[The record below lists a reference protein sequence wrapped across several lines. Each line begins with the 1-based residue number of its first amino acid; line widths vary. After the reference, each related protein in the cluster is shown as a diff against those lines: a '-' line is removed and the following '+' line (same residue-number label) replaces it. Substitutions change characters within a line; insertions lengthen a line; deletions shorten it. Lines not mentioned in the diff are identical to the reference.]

1 MEREL
6 KTLAEYYFIHRVLN
20 SYGFEIAQLE
30 ALMAYDRTAG
40 QLVHKYGA
48 LYQTEIMMNPPM
60 RSSFYY
66 PSRILIASRCEKETF
81 AISLAKN
88 ILSVRGSIM
97 EETELGAVSS
107 GSAAVVHAGT
117 RAVENRYQVM
127 FATFGKLRD
136 NIVSFALANRIPLL
150 TFTGHSAVSCMHEFA
165 GALFSK
171 LNMQSGAY
179 TILLDF
185 LQSAISL
192 KELRER
198 LLAQGFSEELAEIE
212 KFIHRTDFIASNVQ
226 IEFFEKEKVV
236 YLIWF

>member
-1 MEREL
+1 MEKEL
-6 KTLAEYYFIHRVLN
+6 ERLAEDYFIHRVLN
-20 SYGFEIAQLE
+20 SYGFESAQLE
-30 ALMAYDRTAG
+30 VLMAYDRTAG

-66 PSRILIASRCEKETF
+66 PSRILIASRCEKEAF

-88 ILSVRGSIM
+88 VLSVRGSIM

-107 GSAAVVHAGT
+107 GSPAVVHAGP

-136 NIVSFALANRIPLL
+136 NIVSFALACI
-150 TFTGHSAVSCMHEFA
+150 HEFVRV
-165 GALFSK
+165 LFSK
-171 LNMQSGAY
+171 LKMQNEAY

-185 LQSAISL
+185 LKSAISL

-198 LLAQGFSEELAEIE
+198 LLSLRLAEELGEIE

-226 IEFFEKEKVV
+226 VEFFLKEKVV

>member
-1 MEREL
+1 MEKEL
-6 KTLAEYYFIHRVLN
+6 ERLAEDYFIHRVLN
-20 SYGFEIAQLE
+20 SYGFESAQLE
-30 ALMAYDRTAG
+30 VLMAYDRTAG

-66 PSRILIASRCEKETF
+66 PSRILIASRCEKEAF

-88 ILSVRGSIM
+88 VLSVRGSIM

-107 GSAAVVHAGT
+107 GSPAVVHAGP

-136 NIVSFALANRIPLL
+136 NIVSFALANRIPFLS
-150 TFTGHSAVSCMHEFA
+150 FAGRSAVTCIHEFVRV
-165 GALFSK
+165 LFSK
-171 LNMQSGAY
+171 LKMQNEAY

-185 LQSAISL
+185 LKSAISL

-198 LLAQGFSEELAEIE
+198 LLSLRLAEELGEIE

-226 IEFFEKEKVV
+226 VEFFEKEKVV